1 MLSGEAA
8 LEEPSNSAIE
18 SKSGPI
24 LMAELVRRARLDE
37 LRTVASKRIMLGV
50 GVALAF
56 ASASASRAAAAA
68 NPCAPPARPFRLEL
82 HALKGENGTDL
93 SLTVS
98 SRTPAC
104 RAPTVLKRVVIQ
116 APRERRARAYAHVR
130 APGGRAVIRLK
141 KLKKHDR
148 LKVGVVVL
156 TAQTVRRQVMRGQVK
171 VLLLPDLSVKLVAP
185 PQALRDA
192 SFTVQARVAE
202 LNGDF
207 AATATLAVTVGTTAL
222 TPTSVTVPAGT
233 VQTIS
238 YPVTLAPEG
247 AYPIVATL
255 SGVTPQETR
264 VVNDQAQATVEI
276 TSFQL
281 APATVLV
288 ADLAGFGA
296 QFNQNV
302 YAAISRNVGVTEA
315 NVKDMEAKVVAL
327 HPNFVRLFFL
337 PNAYADPDL
346 MQSFVRSAQL
356 AQRAGATI
364 NVTWSGGTDDPAGNM
379 LRFASTLAD
388 LVRTKG
394 VTRLRWVT
402 IQNEVNSSRITMQQ
416 YEQFYRLLDADL
428 KSVGVRSQIR
438 FMGGDLVGTVSPL
451 GQTQD
456 QWFAFLASNM
466 SDLLD
471 AWSVHIYWD
480 YWDTAKMVRRLT
492 EVRQIWDA
500 LPPTQRKPLYVTEY
514 SPRGIRNPG
523 GPVDPGAWQDGTLL
537 AQTNINAFQNAWFD
551 LLASKLGY
559 YATSKWDA
567 YFGKYDRGTQAY
579 YMIGS
584 PQEGWPTRPAYSLL
598 RLFTATTAPGWKV
611 VSVDGSYGN
620 ALVTGYTG
628 PNGRVTVIGLDTDGA
643 QLNGPST
650 TQIPYS
656 LGGLPPNTAFQLLV
670 WNPDGSGQL
679 APAAS
684 TRSDAAG
691 VLTVTIPLHA
701 VFALTTA

>member
-1 MLSGEAA
+1 VG
-8 LEEPSNSAIE
+8 
-18 SKSGPI
+18 G
-24 LMAELVRRARLDE
+24 
-37 LRTVASKRIMLGV
+37 LRIAGSKRLTLGA
-50 GVALAF
+50 GLGAALAF
-56 ASASASRAAAAA
+56 ASPAVSPAAAAA
-68 NPCAPPARPFRLEL
+68 NPCAPPARPFLVKL
-82 HALKGENGTDL
+82 GALKGENGTDL
-93 SLTVS
+93 SLTVV

-104 RAPTVLKRVVIQ
+104 LVPTVLKRVVIQ
-116 APRERRARAYAHVR
+116 ASRERRARAYAHVR
-130 APGGRAVIRLK
+130 APGGRARIRLK

-148 LKVGVVVL
+148 LKVRVVVL
-156 TAQTVRRQVMRGQVK
+156 TAQTVERQVLRGQVK
-171 VLLLPDLSVKLVAP
+171 VLLLPDLSIKLVAP
-185 PQALRDA
+185 PQALRDVP
-192 SFTVQARVAE
+192 FTVQARVAE
-202 LNGDF
+202 LNGDL
-207 AATATLAVTVGTTAL
+207 AATASLAVTVGTTAL
-222 TPTSVTVPAGT
+222 APVAVTVPAGKAQT
-233 VQTIS
+233 VS
-238 YPVTLAPEG
+238 FPLTLTPEG
-247 AYPIVATL
+247 AYPLVATI
-255 SGVTPQETR
+255 SGVRPQETR

-281 APATVLV
+281 APATILV
-288 ADLAGFGA
+288 PDLAGYGA

-327 HPNFVRLFFL
+327 HPNFVRLFFV
-337 PNAYADPDL
+337 PNAYSDPDL

-356 AQRAGATI
+356 AERAGATI
-364 NVTWSGGTDDPAGNM
+364 NVTWSGGTADPPGSM
-379 LRFASTLAD
+379 LAFANTLAD

-402 IQNEVNSSRITMQQ
+402 IENEVNSTRITMQQ

-428 KSVGVRSQIR
+428 RSLGVRAQIR

-456 QWFAFLASNM
+456 QWLAFLASNM
-466 SDLLD
+466 ADLLD
-471 AWSVHIYWD
+471 AWSVHVYWD
-480 YWDTAKMVRRLT
+480 YWDTAKLVRRLT
-492 EVRQIWDA
+492 EVRQIWDT
-500 LPPTQRKPLYVTEY
+500 LPVTERKPLYVTEF
-514 SPRGIRNPG
+514 SPRGIRNPS
-523 GPVDPGAWQDGTLL
+523 GPVDPGAWEDGTPL

-551 LLASKLGY
+551 LLASNLGY

-598 RLFTATTAPGWKV
+598 RLFTSTTASGWKV

-620 ALVTGYTG
+620 ALLTGYTG

-656 LGGLPPNTAFQLLV
+656 LGGLPANTAFQLLV

-701 VFALTTA
+701 VFALTTALQT

>member
-156 TAQTVRRQVMRGQVK
+156 TAQTVGRQVLRGQVK

-185 PQALRDA
+185 AQALRDA

-207 AATATLAVTVGTTAL
+207 AATATLAVTIGTNAL
-222 TPTSVTVPAGT
+222 APATVTVPAGT
-233 VQTIS
+233 VQTVS

-247 AYPIVATL
+247 AYPIVATI

-276 TSFQL
+276 TS
-281 APATVLV
+281 
-288 ADLAGFGA
+288 
-296 QFNQNV
+296 
-302 YAAISRNVGVTEA
+302 
-315 NVKDMEAKVVAL
+315 
-327 HPNFVRLFFL
+327 
-337 PNAYADPDL
+337 
-346 MQSFVRSAQL
+346 
-356 AQRAGATI
+356 
-364 NVTWSGGTDDPAGNM
+364 
-379 LRFASTLAD
+379 
-388 LVRTKG
+388 
-394 VTRLRWVT
+394 
-402 IQNEVNSSRITMQQ
+402 
-416 YEQFYRLLDADL
+416 
-428 KSVGVRSQIR
+428 
-438 FMGGDLVGTVSPL
+438 
-451 GQTQD
+451 
-456 QWFAFLASNM
+456 
-466 SDLLD
+466 
-471 AWSVHIYWD
+471 
-480 YWDTAKMVRRLT
+480 
-492 EVRQIWDA
+492 
-500 LPPTQRKPLYVTEY
+500 
-514 SPRGIRNPG
+514 
-523 GPVDPGAWQDGTLL
+523 
-537 AQTNINAFQNAWFD
+537 
-551 LLASKLGY
+551 
-559 YATSKWDA
+559 
-567 YFGKYDRGTQAY
+567 
-579 YMIGS
+579 
-584 PQEGWPTRPAYSLL
+584 
-598 RLFTATTAPGWKV
+598 
-611 VSVDGSYGN
+611 
-620 ALVTGYTG
+620 
-628 PNGRVTVIGLDTDGA
+628 
-643 QLNGPST
+643 
-650 TQIPYS
+650 
-656 LGGLPPNTAFQLLV
+656 
-670 WNPDGSGQL
+670 
-679 APAAS
+679 
-684 TRSDAAG
+684 
-691 VLTVTIPLHA
+691 
-701 VFALTTA
+701 